1 MNGRW
6 SKRQITTTIAV
17 LIPWVLAFAIVIG
30 WIPVPGMGSAE
41 AAGQTMAVSPAT
53 NSVNVGET
61 IEVDVNLTGA
71 TNLGGFE
78 FDLGYDSTV
87 MQIDRIIMGTG
98 LNATSRTVGLLGPKT
113 LNADTEAF
121 GGYSYG
127 SGSGST
133 GSDNGGAPMARVIM
147 TAVGAGT
154 SPLTLQNAHSAN
166 TTAQPVTPTLS
177 NGTVTASAATG
188 GTSHPVTLRAGWNL
202 ITMPALPNDIS
213 ADNFAN
219 NLLSPSSNLVTIQ
232 SFECGSANPA
242 LSYYPGL
249 GSQNTLKNMLARRG
263 YWVKVTADTTLDIAG
278 PVLTNGPI
286 AVCQGW
292 NLIAYTGSSTTPLAT
307 ALSSIAGK
315 YTAVL
320 GFDQGAQSWYAQLP
334 ASMNTLTDLVPGHG
348 YWLYMTE
355 DAVLQY

>member
-6 SKRQITTTIAV
+6 SRRQITTTIAV
-17 LIPWVLAFAIVIG
+17 LIPWALAFAIVIG

-41 AAGQTMAVSPAT
+41 AAGQTMAVSPSA
-53 NSVNVGET
+53 NPVNVGET
-61 IEVDVNLTGA
+61 IEVDVNLTNA
-71 TNLGGFE
+71 TDLGGFE

-87 MQIDRIIMGTG
+87 MQIDKIFMGTG
-98 LNATSRTVGLLGPKT
+98 LNATGRTVGKLGPKSID
-113 LNADTEAF
+113 ASTEAF

-127 SGSGST
+127 SGAGSNGT
-133 GSDNGGAPMARVIM
+133 GAMARVIM
-147 TAVGAGT
+147 TAIAAGA
-154 SPLTLQNAHSAN
+154 SPLTLQNAHTAK
-166 TTAQPVTPTLS
+166 TTAEAITPTLS
-177 NGTVTASAATG
+177 NGTVTASAASG
-188 GTSHPVTLRAGWNL
+188 GGPHSATLHTGWNL

-213 ADNFAN
+213 ADFFAN
-219 NLLSPSSNLVTIQ
+219 NLLAPSSNLVTIQ
-232 SFECGSANPA
+232 SFECGSPNPA

-249 GSQNTLKNMLARRG
+249 GSQNTLKKMLARRG
-263 YWVKVTADTTLDIAG
+263 YWVKVSADTTLDITG

-292 NLIAYTGSSTTPLAT
+292 NLVAYTGSSTTPLAT
-307 ALSSIAGK
+307 ALGSIAGK

-355 DAVLQY
+355 DAVLQYP

>member
-17 LIPWVLAFAIVIG
+17 LIPWALAFAIVIG

-53 NSVNVGET
+53 NPVNVGET

-71 TNLGGFE
+71 TDLGGFE

-87 MQIDRIIMGTG
+87 MQIDNIIMGTG
-98 LNATSRTVGLLGPKT
+98 LDAASRTVGKLGPKSID
-113 LNADTEAF
+113 ASTEAF

-127 SGSGST
+127 SGGGS
-133 GSDNGGAPMARVIM
+133 SGGAPMAHVIM
-147 TAVGAGT
+147 TAVGAGE
-154 SPLTLQNAHSAN
+154 SPLTLQNAHTAD
-166 TTAQPVTPTLS
+166 TTAAAITPTLS
-177 NGTVTASAATG
+177 NGTVTASAASG
-188 GTSHPVTLRAGWNL
+188 GTSHPVTLHAGWNL

-213 ADNFAN
+213 ADYFAN
-219 NLLSPSSNLVTIQ
+219 NLLVPTDTLVTIQ

-263 YWVKVTADTTLDIAG
+263 YWVKVTADTTLDITG
-278 PVLTNGPI
+278 PVLSNGPI

-292 NLIAYTGSSTTPLAT
+292 NLIAYPGAAPSALAT
-307 ALSSIAGK
+307 ALASIAGK

-334 ASMNTLTDLVPGHG
+334 ASMNTLTELVPGHG

-355 DAVLQY
+355 DAVLQYP

>member
-6 SKRQITTTIAV
+6 SRGQITATLAV

-41 AAGQTMAVSPAT
+41 AAGQTMAVSPAA
-53 NSVNVGET
+53 NPVNVGET

-71 TNLGGFE
+71 TDLGGFE

-87 MQIDRIIMGTG
+87 VQVDKIIMGTG
-98 LNATSRTVGLLGPKT
+98 LDAPQRTVGALGP
-113 LNADTEAF
+113 LSLDANTEAF

-127 SGSGST
+127 SGGGS
-133 GSDNGGAPMARVIM
+133 SAGAPLARVIM

-154 SPLTLQNAHSAN
+154 SPLTLQNAHTAD
-166 TTAQPVTPTLS
+166 TTALAITPTLS

-188 GTSHPVTLRAGWNL
+188 GGQHTTTLHAGWNL

-219 NLLSPSSNLVTIQ
+219 HLLVPTDTLVTIQ

-249 GSQNTLKNMLARRG
+249 GSQNTLKKMLARRG
-263 YWVKVTADTTLDIAG
+263 YWVKVLADTTLDITG

-286 AVCQGW
+286 ALCQGW
-292 NLIAYTGSSTTPLAT
+292 NLIAYTGSATTPLAQ
-307 ALSSIAGK
+307 ALSGIAGK

-355 DAVLQY
+355 DAVLQYP